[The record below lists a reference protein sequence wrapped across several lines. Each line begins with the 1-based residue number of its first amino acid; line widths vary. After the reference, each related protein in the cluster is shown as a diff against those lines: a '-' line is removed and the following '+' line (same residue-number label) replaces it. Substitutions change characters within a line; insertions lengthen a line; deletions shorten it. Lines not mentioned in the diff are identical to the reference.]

1 MAQESLLPTNL
12 NSPNNHLPFNLNP
25 SKLGDRQSNLIHLME
40 EQWQESN
47 EKVIV
52 KLEDMKN
59 HGYLVSKVGQNKV
72 RGLVEHHKRIL
83 FCIVSTQMGMVQI
96 LN

>member
-59 HGYLVSKVGQNKV
+59 RGYLVSMEGPNKV
-72 RGLVEHHKRIL
+72 QGQVEHHKRIL
-83 FCIVSTQMGMVQI
+83 FFIVSTQMGTVQI

>member
-1 MAQESLLPTNL
+1 MVQESLLPTNL
-12 NSPNNHLPFNLNP
+12 NNSNNHLPYNLNP
-25 SKLGDRQSNLIHLME
+25 SKLGDRQSNLIRQME

-59 HGYLVSKVGQNKV
+59 HGCLVSMEGPNKV
-72 RGLVEHHKRIL
+72 RGLVERHKRIL

>member
-1 MAQESLLPTNL
+1 MVQESLLPTNL
-12 NSPNNHLPFNLNP
+12 SNPNNHLPYNLNP
-25 SKLGDRQSNLIHLME
+25 SKLGDRQSNLIRQME

-59 HGYLVSKVGQNKV
+59 HGCLVSMEGPNKV
-72 RGLVEHHKRIL
+72 WGLVERHKRIL
-83 FCIVSTQMGMVQI
+83 FSIVSTQMGMVQI